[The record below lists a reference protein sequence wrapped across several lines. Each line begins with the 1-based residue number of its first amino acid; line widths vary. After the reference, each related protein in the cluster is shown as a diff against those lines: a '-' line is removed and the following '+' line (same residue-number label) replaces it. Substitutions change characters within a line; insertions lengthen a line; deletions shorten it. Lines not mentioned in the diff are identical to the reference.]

1 MANSTTEEKCD
12 CPLECDG
19 IYYSYYF
26 VSSPLN
32 PDKMCPG
39 EDNKGSFLM
48 KEFYSNPIP
57 PKLLL
62 KMMKFGFNTSEDVV
76 DICKKNIKYKAEIFF
91 KLATNTM
98 SITITSRRLSFFD
111 KLSGF
116 GNYKFLIVI

>member
-12 CPLECDG
+12 CPLECTHTTL
-19 IYYSYYF
+19 SA
-26 VSSPLN
+26 LN
-32 PDKMCPG
+32 PDKICPG

-116 GNYKFLIVI
+116 GNYKFLIII